1 MMAVLKRSKWP
12 EDPQVHFSLDF
23 LKRFISLNEIII
35 HSIRCVCT
43 YNISPNFFF
52 ASPVLSLNVGRIL
65 KIILTKQE
73 LHVYTLYI
81 YFLSIVDVFCI

>member
-1 MMAVLKRSKWP
+1 MARGP
-12 EDPQVHFSLDF
+12 TGSLFFNDIFDF

-73 LHVYTLYI
+73 LHVHVYTLYI